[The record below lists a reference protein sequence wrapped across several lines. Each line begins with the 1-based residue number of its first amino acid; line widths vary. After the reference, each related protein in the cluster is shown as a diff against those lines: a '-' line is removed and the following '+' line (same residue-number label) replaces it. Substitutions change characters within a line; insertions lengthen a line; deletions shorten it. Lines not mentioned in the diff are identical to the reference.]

1 MSNQKS
7 NSKKQRTHKIS
18 EGVHGATKHPLN
30 EVEKVL
36 LNKGQMQNIRHV
48 PCRFPWRG
56 VGSVAEPYNAR
67 QVTENKL
74 LYPHLFME
82 DY

>member
-7 NSKKQRTHKIS
+7 NAKRQRAHKIS
-18 EGVHGATKHPLN
+18 EGKHGATHHPLS

-36 LNKGQMQNIRHV
+36 LNKGQMQTVRHV
-48 PCRFPWRG
+48 EYRTPWRG
-56 VGSVAEPYNAR
+56 VGNAAEPFNPK
-67 QVTENKL
+67 QVVENRR

-82 DY
+82 D